1 MNSLMETPDM
11 RHGNSCFNSCLRLLN
26 KGWRPIWLEMA
37 GAALLCCAQAVAAT
51 PAAPAPAQPVTL
63 EEYLRLVAR
72 NQPALAAEQLQ
83 VQAAKADTRTARAF
97 PNPVVGYSHQPYER
111 QWTIDQ
117 PLPIFGQRRA
127 RIDNAHK
134 GEAAAAAHAQ
144 AAVTST
150 LDGAARA
157 FNELLVA
164 QRRLQVWQEASQE
177 LDSAGRI
184 VRGQIEAGARSRYD
198 GARLDLQQAQM
209 AMQVA
214 KADAAMQEAATQA
227 AALAALPAWAPR
239 AEGSLQP
246 GRQATAQPRD
256 FELLWHEARARLTVL
271 RAAQADLDQARHKV
285 DLARREALPT
295 PSVGVA
301 RVRNRNDGNYNLWGV
316 SVEVP
321 LWNRHQGAIDRA
333 LVEAGQAALRLDAA
347 VLAAQSS
354 LRLALQQVQLK
365 RASVLAY
372 EKEGLARI
380 SPLRQMAQDA
390 YKLGQGGILEL
401 IDALG
406 SIAEHRLEHLELVQD
421 LLDAEWQLRVATGNL
436 PAVEP

>member
-1 MNSLMETPDM
+1 MSSPMETLEMQHENYNFD
-11 RHGNSCFNSCLRLLN
+11 SCSRLSGKRWSL
-26 KGWRPIWLEMA
+26 IWLKTA
-37 GAALLCCAQAVAAT
+37 GAALLCCAQAVAAA
-51 PAAPAPAQPVTL
+51 PAVPAPAQSVTL

-83 VQAAKADTRTARAF
+83 VDAARADTRGARAL
-97 PNPVVGYSHQPYER
+97 PNPTVGYSRQPSER
-111 QWTIDQ
+111 QWSIDQ
-117 PLPIFGQRRA
+117 PLPIFGQRGA
-127 RIDNAHK
+127 RIENARR

-144 AAVTST
+144 AAVTSA
-150 LDGAARA
+150 LDEAAHA

-177 LDSAGRI
+177 LERAGRI

-198 GARLDLQQAQM
+198 GARLDLRQAQM

-214 KADAAMQEAATQA
+214 KADAAVQEAAGRA

-239 AEGSLQP
+239 AEGSLQAGP
-246 GRQATAQPRD
+246 AAQAQD
-256 FELLWHEARARLTVL
+256 FALLWHEASARLAGV
-271 RAAQADLDQARHKV
+271 RAAQADLDQARQKV
-285 DLARREALPT
+285 ELARREALPT

-301 RVRNRNDGNYNLWGV
+301 RVRNRNDGNYTQWGV
-316 SVEVP
+316 SVEIP
-321 LWNRHQGAIDRA
+321 LFDRHQGAIDRA
-333 LVEAGQAALRLDAA
+333 LVEADQAALRLDAA

-354 LRLALQQVQLK
+354 LRLALQQVQLR

-372 EKEGLARI
+372 EKEGLSRI
-380 SPLRQMAQDA
+380 APLHQMAQDA

-406 SIAEHRLEHLELVQD
+406 SIAEHRLEHLDLVKD
-421 LLDAEWQLRVATGNL
+421 MLDAEWQLRVATGNM
-436 PAVEP
+436 PDVGP